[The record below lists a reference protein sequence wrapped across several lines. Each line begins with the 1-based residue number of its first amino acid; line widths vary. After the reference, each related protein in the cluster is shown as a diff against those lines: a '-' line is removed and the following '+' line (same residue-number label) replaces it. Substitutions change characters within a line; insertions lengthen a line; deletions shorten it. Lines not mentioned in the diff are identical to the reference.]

1 MNIPAS
7 FLIVSNSPLL
17 SLLLWFV
24 LISALFYMARKPAHD
39 AIISASRILF
49 HAFRLGG
56 ASLVLAAKRLKVR
69 NKEVLLAEGKVASE
83 RIIEREFER
92 VNAAVT
98 KDLSTFPALQRS
110 ISETVT
116 EIDEDYHKSAE
127 VPPAPPGWAKAL
139 EPIATIS
146 TADNSMVAEVLK
158 SIKVALDKGQEKSL
172 AEYRTSSKERHAWLK
187 KMVPN
192 LRQIEKGLSE
202 ANLCIK
208 NLLERS
214 STIDRHMD
222 EFEQINKGSN
232 MVEQKLSSSSLTQ
245 FFISGFVLAIAIGGA
260 IINFNLIARPMQ
272 EMVGGSVHMLGFRV
286 ADIAALVIILV
297 EVSMGLFLMESL
309 RITRL
314 FPVIGALEDKVR
326 FRMVIVSFVFLF
338 LLASIES
345 GLAYMREL
353 LSQDDAALVAGLLGD
368 VANNPVEMSGR
379 WITMAAQMGMGFV
392 LPFALTFVAIP
403 LESFIHS
410 LRTVLGVVFVGF
422 LYLSAGLLRL
432 LGNISRY
439 SGKSLV
445 NIYDL
450 VIFLPL
456 WVERTIVARN
466 SIGVETGVAAENM
479 TAFDSNSSKEQN
491 YSKASTKK
499 RMSRKV
505 ITKKTVKK
513 GDDSSLTQT
522 QEVLS

>member
-1 MNIPAS
+1 MNIPAN
-7 FLIVSNSPLL
+7 FLLVSNSSLL

-24 LISALFYMARKPAHD
+24 IISTLLYMARKPAHD
-39 AIISASRILF
+39 ALISASRILF
-49 HAFRLGG
+49 HAFRLG
-56 ASLVLAAKRLKVR
+56 ASSLILAEKRLKER
-69 NKEVLLAEGKVASE
+69 NKEVLLAEGKIASE

-92 VNAAVT
+92 VNISVT

-110 ISETVT
+110 VSETIT
-116 EIDEDYHKSAE
+116 MIDEDYHKSAE
-127 VPPAPPGWAKAL
+127 VPPTPPGWAKAI
-139 EPIATIS
+139 EPITNIPPG
-146 TADNSMVAEVLK
+146 DDSMVADVLK
-158 SIKVALDKGQEKSL
+158 SIKVALDKGQEKAL
-172 AEYRTSSKERHAWLK
+172 AEYRISSKERHGWLK

-202 ANLCIK
+202 VNLRIK

-232 MVEQKLSSSSLTQ
+232 KVEQKLSSSSLTQ

-260 IINFNLIARPMQ
+260 MINFNLIARPMQ
-272 EMVGGSVHMLGFRV
+272 EMVGGSVHMMGFRV

-314 FPVIGALEDKVR
+314 FPVIGALDDKVR
-326 FRMVIVSFVFLF
+326 FRMIIVSFVFLF
-338 LLASIES
+338 LLASIEA

-353 LSQDDAALVAGLLGD
+353 LSQDDAALVAGLLSN
-368 VANNPVEMSGR
+368 AAATPVEMSGR

-410 LRTVLGVVFVGF
+410 FRTVLGVFFVGF
-422 LYLSAGLLRL
+422 LRLSAGLLRL

-456 WVERTIVARN
+456 WVEGKIRVMNPVGIEPSTSGGKV
-466 SIGVETGVAAENM
+466 TPD
-479 TAFDSNSSKEQN
+479 DSNP
-491 YSKASTKK
+491 SKAQNRTKATAK
-499 RMSRKV
+499 NRVPR
-505 ITKKTVKK
+505 KKTANKLIKIEDESPV
-513 GDDSSLTQT
+513 DQT
-522 QEVLS
+522 QEVLL